1 MAEKKPVQQ
10 QQYETVMADF
20 RSQQYKPV
28 YLLMGTSDATE
39 SYFLDNISDYVLRNV
54 LKAEERDFNQSL
66 FYGSD
71 TTMKQ
76 VVEQC
81 RRFPMMAERQVVV
94 FREAQQAKDFDL
106 IEKYVANPNPTTLLV
121 ICYKGSV
128 DGRKKYV
135 SQIQKIG
142 RVAAFAPLYER
153 ELGPFV
159 TQYVREK
166 GASIDVKAV
175 AMLVEHVGSDLKRL
189 ISEIEKMLAV
199 FPSGAPMAINAE
211 LVEKCVGISK
221 DFNGF
226 ELRNAIARHE
236 VEKVNLIVKHKLGD
250 PNSKDIFPM
259 INMVFSFFQ
268 NLMVSFYAPAP
279 RNASAIM
286 SYVGLGTEWAARD
299 YLEGMKH
306 YTPMKTM
313 LVIDKIREIEGKLKG
328 LDATANTPKNDL
340 MKELFFY
347 ILHD

>member
-20 RSQQYKPV
+20 RSQQYKLV
-28 YLLMGTSDATE
+28 YLLMGTSEATE
-39 SYFLDNISDYVLRNV
+39 SYFLDNISEYVLQNV
-54 LKAEERDFNQSL
+54 LKEEERDFNQSL

-106 IEKYVANPNPTTLLV
+106 LEKYVSNPNPTTVLV

-135 SQIQKIG
+135 GQIQKNG
-142 RVAAFAPLYER
+142 RVAVFAPLYEK
-153 ELGPFV
+153 ELGPFIS
-159 TQYVREK
+159 QYVRGK
-166 GASIDVKAV
+166 GASIDVKAN
-175 AMLVEHVGSDLKRL
+175 AMLAEHVGSDLKRL
-189 ISEIEKMLAV
+189 ISEIDKMLVA
-199 FPSGAPMAINAE
+199 FPPGSPMAINAE

-226 ELRNAIARHE
+226 ELRSAISRHE
-236 VEKVNLIVKHKLGD
+236 VEKVNIIVKHKLGD
-250 PNSKDIFPM
+250 PNSKDMFPM
-259 INMVFSFFQ
+259 ISMVFGFFQ
-268 NLMVSFYAPAP
+268 NLMIAFYAPAP

-286 SYVGLGTEWAARD
+286 SYIGLANEWAARD
-299 YLEGMKH
+299 YVEGMKH
-306 YTPMKTM
+306 YTPMKT
-313 LVIDKIREIEGKLKG
+313 LLIIDKIREIEGKLKG

-340 MKELFFY
+340 MKELFFF

>member
-28 YLLMGTSDATE
+28 YLLMGTSEATE
-39 SYFLDNISDYVLRNV
+39 SYFLDNISEYVLQNV
-54 LKAEERDFNQSL
+54 LKEEERDFNQSL

-106 IEKYVANPNPTTLLV
+106 LEKYVSSPNPTTLLV

-135 SQIQKIG
+135 GQIQKIG
-142 RVAAFAPLYER
+142 RVAVFAPLYEK
-153 ELGPFV
+153 ELGTFI
-159 TQYVREK
+159 TQYVRGK
-166 GASIDVKAV
+166 GASIDVKAN

-189 ISEIEKMLAV
+189 VSEVDKMLV
-199 FPSGAPMAINAE
+199 PFPPGAPIAINTE
-211 LVEKCVGISK
+211 LVERCVGISK

-226 ELRNAIARHE
+226 ELRSAISKHD
-236 VEKVNLIVKHKLGD
+236 VEKVNIIVKHKLGD
-250 PNSKDIFPM
+250 PNSKDMFPM
-259 INMVFSFFQ
+259 ISMVFGFFPESHDCLLCSGSPQ
-268 NLMVSFYAPAP
+268 CICHNVIHRACK
-279 RNASAIM
+279 R
-286 SYVGLGTEWAARD
+286 VGC
-299 YLEGMKH
+299 
-306 YTPMKTM
+306 P
-313 LVIDKIREIEGKLKG
+313 
-328 LDATANTPKNDL
+328 
-340 MKELFFY
+340 
-347 ILHD
+347 